1 MLFFAVKCTRFI
13 AVKITVLND
22 KLKTVYFLPPPPFP
36 PPQHAPK
43 LDQPFS
49 PWGTLAGTVLHTLS
63 TSALSTALPSNLS
76 LLVQTRYVSHLEQK
90 AQQGAEQALTNMSR
104 YW

>member
-22 KLKTVYFLPPPPFP
+22 KLKTVYFLPPPPPPFP

-49 PWGTLAGTVLHTLS
+49 P
-63 TSALSTALPSNLS
+63 
-76 LLVQTRYVSHLEQK
+76 
-90 AQQGAEQALTNMSR
+90 
-104 YW
+104 